1 MSIGLRVVSGLFG
14 AFLAVAVLDAAV
26 RTFLLPRVASVRLS
40 RGIAIGVGLLF
51 RVLAPARF
59 DLTIKDRFG
68 RPVQPRE
75 WYLVPLS
82 VVDELVEKIR
92 DGSIVDFKYDP
103 ASASLI
109 AAEP

>member
-1 MSIGLRVVSGLFG
+1 LFDINR
-14 AFLAVAVLDAAV
+14 FKLE
-26 RTFLLPRVASVRLS
+26 RLLH
-40 RGIAIGVGLLF
+40 

-59 DLTIKDRFG
+59 DLTISDRFG

-92 DGSIVDFKYDP
+92 DGSIVNFKYDP

-109 AAEP
+109 ASEP